1 MKPLFLILLALP
13 LCGCD
18 LNALT
23 GEPSEFQKYQER
35 IYHQR
40 ISALETQVASLSAPV
55 VASAAPVK
63 VAEVKPEPPEPPPL
77 PPCTVTFRVN
87 RCGPNNEVLP
97 W

>member
-23 GEPSEFQKYQER
+23 GEPSEFQKYQ
-35 IYHQR
+35 QR

-63 VAEVKPEPPEPPPL
+63 ADPVHQPIPEPAPEPECVP
-77 PPCTVTFRVN
+77 VFRVKT
-87 RCGPNNEVLP
+87 CP
-97 W
+97 

>member
-23 GEPSEFQKYQER
+23 GEPTEFQKYQER
-35 IYHQR
+35 I
-40 ISALETQVASLSAPV
+40 SALAAPV

-77 PPCTVTFRVN
+77 PPCTITFRVN

>member
-13 LCGCD
+13 LCGCPAID
-18 LNALT
+18 VLEGKESPSKAAHERRMALVST
-23 GEPSEFQKYQER
+23 
-35 IYHQR
+35 
-40 ISALETQVASLSAPV
+40 PV